1 MSDANGSI
9 QQPGVNGLGVL
20 NQLIDSRRPP
30 PPPPLLL
37 LLLLIIVVVVVIV
50 VVDGKKY
57 DEMKRGC
64 RFDNTVADA
73 KYRRNRRLVSDV
85 NVIDPPVRLLFR
97 PLG

>member
-30 PPPPLLL
+30 PPPLLFLLL
-37 LLLLIIVVVVVIV
+37 IVVVVVIV